1 MELTEVLSR
10 RRMTRNFSGRPL
22 EAGVVEDLLTAALRA
37 PSAGNTQGREFVV
50 LEGDQ
55 TARYWDST
63 TDAGWRARSS
73 RFAGLRRAPTVVLAF
88 ADPDAYVRRYREP
101 DKAGGSTAAD
111 EPAGDGGAAAW
122 PVPFWFVDAGFSVMT
137 ILLGAVDRGVGAAF
151 LGNFRG
157 EAALRAG
164 LGVPDRLRWLGAVLL
179 GEAADPDP
187 PTTSAAR
194 PRRTLEDCVRRG
206 GW

>member
-1 MELTEVLSR
+1 MELTDALAR

-22 EAGVVEDLLTAALRA
+22 EPGVVDDLVTDALRA

-63 TDAGWRARSS
+63 TDADWRARST
-73 RFAGLRRAPTVVLAF
+73 RFAGLRRAPTVLLVF
-88 ADPDAYVRRYREP
+88 ADPDAYDERYSEP
-101 DKAGGSTAAD
+101 DKAAGS
-111 EPAGDGGAAAW
+111 EGVGRGVAAW
-122 PVPFWFVDAGFSVMT
+122 PVPFWFVDAGFSVMSV
-137 ILLGAVDRGVGAAF
+137 LLGAVDRGLGAAF

-157 EAALRAG
+157 ETALRAE

-179 GEAADPDP
+179 GEAAEPDP
-187 PTTSAAR
+187 PTTSAQR
-194 PRRTLEDCVRRG
+194 PRRTVEECVHRG